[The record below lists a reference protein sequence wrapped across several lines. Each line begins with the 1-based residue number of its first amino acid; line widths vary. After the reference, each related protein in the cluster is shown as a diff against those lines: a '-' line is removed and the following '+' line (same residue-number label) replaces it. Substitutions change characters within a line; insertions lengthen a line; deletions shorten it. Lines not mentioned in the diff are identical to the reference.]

1 MAAAWR
7 DCPTSFLMLTNKIK
21 RLAATRLKVAR
32 LEKAIA
38 AERGRELAELP
49 ARYGFTEVGE
59 FLAAVRAAAG
69 GRGAAKPRGQKRRK
83 RAVITE
89 AKRARVL
96 RLVKA
101 GKTGNQIA
109 VAAGI
114 SLPSVNA
121 IKKKAGLTKA
131 RK

>member
-1 MAAAWR
+1 VDENWQSYR
-7 DCPTSFLMLTNKIK
+7 
-21 RLAATRLKVAR
+21 
-32 LEKAIA
+32 
-38 AERGRELAELP
+38 RGMVH
-49 ARYGFTEVGE
+49 G
-59 FLAAVRAAAG
+59 G
-69 GRGAAKPRGQKRRK
+69 GRVSCGSPRGSRWSGAAKPRGQKRRK